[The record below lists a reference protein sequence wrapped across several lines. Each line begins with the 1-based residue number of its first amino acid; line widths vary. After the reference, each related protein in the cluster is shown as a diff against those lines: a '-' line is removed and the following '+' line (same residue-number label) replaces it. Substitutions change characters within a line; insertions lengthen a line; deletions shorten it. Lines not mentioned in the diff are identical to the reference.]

1 VVNKQHRSVEP
12 LPDPLR
18 DQLQARN
25 EELTRINDRLEA
37 KVRELEIA
45 NEDLANLLRSTERA
59 SRAKSRFLAAAG
71 HDLRQPLQTLS
82 LLNSVLAQRTS
93 GMDAETGE
101 AVQRQ
106 ADAVAAMHNLL
117 NLFMDLIRLERG
129 AIRPEISEFA
139 VEDLLQKI
147 DRQFGAVASSRRIG
161 LRTIPSSARVHS
173 DPALL
178 YRIVE
183 NLVSNALRYT
193 VAGRVVVGC
202 RRRGDRLRIEV
213 LDTGP
218 GIPDDR
224 QEIIFEEF
232 VQVSKPRHQAE
243 KGYGLGLSV
252 SKNLADVL
260 KVSLGV
266 RSTLGKGSVFSVE
279 VPLAGKSPAA
289 SASDERKG

>member
-106 ADAVAAMHNLL
+106 ADGVAAMHNLL